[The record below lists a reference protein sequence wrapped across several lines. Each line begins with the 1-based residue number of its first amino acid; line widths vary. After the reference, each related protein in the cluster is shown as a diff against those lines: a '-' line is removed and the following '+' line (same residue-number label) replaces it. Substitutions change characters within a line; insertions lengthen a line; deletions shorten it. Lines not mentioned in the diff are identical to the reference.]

1 MIKKIEKKAWLELF
15 EQVRLRNKNF
25 DMRLADFN
33 CKKGDILFLREWD
46 PKTKDYTGR
55 SLKRKVK
62 FVIRT
67 KDVEKFWKKTE
78 IKKHGLQVIGF

>member
-1 MIKKIEKKAWLELF
+1 MIKKIEKKAWPELF